1 MINKIKDKLYE
12 ILSGNYENYQI
23 VDNAAAVEEGD
34 YPRIQIRLS
43 TATRDKYNGAF
54 QYTIRYQVHIFSD
67 YDGEK
72 EILEM
77 EEWIFQ
83 HIEELYSIDGVTY
96 ARESGFRILDD
107 KSTGIFR
114 KHGIVSLTFYCTGV
128 EEEVTDV
135 NISPTNP

>member
-1 MINKIKDKLYE
+1 MINKIKDKLFE
-12 ILSGNYENYQI
+12 VLSSNYENQI

-43 TATRDKYNGAF
+43 TVTRDKYQGTF

-72 EILEM
+72 EILNM
-77 EEWIFQ
+77 ESEIFDALEQ
-83 HIEELYSIDGVTY
+83 FYQIDGVTY

-107 KSTGIFR
+107 KSTGVFR
-114 KHGIVSLTFYCTGV
+114 KHGIISLTFYCTG
-128 EEEVTDV
+128 EEVTA
-135 NISPTNP
+135 

>member
-1 MINKIKDKLYE
+1 MINKIKDKLFE
-12 ILSGNYENYQI
+12 VLSSNYENQI

-43 TATRDKYNGAF
+43 TVTRDKYQGTF

-72 EILEM
+72 EILNM
-77 EEWIFQ
+77 ESEIFDMLEQ
-83 HIEELYSIDGVTY
+83 FYEIDGVTY

-107 KSTGIFR
+107 KSTGVFR
-114 KHGIVSLTFYCTGV
+114 KHGIISLTFYCTG
-128 EEEVTDV
+128 EEVTV
-135 NISPTNP
+135 

>member
-1 MINKIKDKLYE
+1 MINKIKDKLFE
-12 ILSGNYENYQI
+12 VLSSNYENQI

-43 TATRDKYNGAF
+43 TVTRDKYQGTF

-72 EILEM
+72 EILNM
-77 EEWIFQ
+77 ESEIFDALEQ
-83 HIEELYSIDGVTY
+83 FYEIDGVTY

-107 KSTGIFR
+107 KSTGVFR
-114 KHGIVSLTFYCTGV
+114 KHGIISLTFYCTG
-128 EEEVTDV
+128 EEVTV
-135 NISPTNP
+135 

>member
-1 MINKIKDKLYE
+1 MINKIKDKLFE
-12 ILSGNYENYQI
+12 VLSSNYENQI

-43 TATRDKYNGAF
+43 TVTRDKYQGTF

-72 EILEM
+72 EILNM
-77 EEWIFQ
+77 ESEIFDALEQ
-83 HIEELYSIDGVTY
+83 FYEIDGVTY

-107 KSTGIFR
+107 KSTGVFR
-114 KHGIVSLTFYCTGV
+114 KHGIISLTFYCTG
-128 EEEVTDV
+128 EEVTA
-135 NISPTNP
+135 

>member
-1 MINKIKDKLYE
+1 MINKIKDKLFE
-12 ILSGNYENYQI
+12 VLSSNYENQI

-43 TATRDKYNGAF
+43 TVTRDKYKGTF

-72 EILEM
+72 EILNM
-77 EEWIFQ
+77 ESEIFDALEQ
-83 HIEELYSIDGVTY
+83 FYEIDGVTY

-107 KSTGIFR
+107 KSTGVFR
-114 KHGIVSLTFYCTGV
+114 KHGIISLTFYCTG
-128 EEEVTDV
+128 EEVKT
-135 NISPTNP
+135 

>member
-1 MINKIKDKLYE
+1 MINKIKDKLFE
-12 ILSGNYENYQI
+12 VLSGNYENQI

-43 TATRDKYNGAF
+43 TVTRDKYQGTF

-72 EILEM
+72 EILNM
-77 EEWIFQ
+77 ESEIFDMLEQ
-83 HIEELYSIDGVTY
+83 FYEIDGVTY

-107 KSTGIFR
+107 KSTGVIR
-114 KHGIVSLTFYCTGV
+114 KHGIISLAFYCTG
-128 EEEVTDV
+128 EEVTA
-135 NISPTNP
+135 

>member
-1 MINKIKDKLYE
+1 MINKIKDKLFE
-12 ILSGNYENYQI
+12 VLSGNYENQI

-43 TATRDKYNGAF
+43 TVTRDKYQGTF

-72 EILEM
+72 EILNM
-77 EEWIFQ
+77 ESEIFDALEQ
-83 HIEELYSIDGVTY
+83 FYEIDGVTY

-107 KSTGIFR
+107 KSTGVFR
-114 KHGIVSLTFYCTGV
+114 KHGIISLTFYCTG
-128 EEEVTDV
+128 EEVTV
-135 NISPTNP
+135 

>member
-1 MINKIKDKLYE
+1 MINKIKDKLFE
-12 ILSGNYENYQI
+12 VLSGNYENQI

-43 TATRDKYNGAF
+43 TVTRDKYQGTF

-72 EILEM
+72 EILNM
-77 EEWIFQ
+77 ESEIFDMLEQ
-83 HIEELYSIDGVTY
+83 FYEIDGVTY

-107 KSTGIFR
+107 KSTGVFR
-114 KHGIVSLTFYCTGV
+114 KHGIISLTFYCTG
-128 EEEVTDV
+128 EEVTV
-135 NISPTNP
+135 

>member
-1 MINKIKDKLYE
+1 MINKIKDKLFE
-12 ILSGNYENYQI
+12 VLSSNYENQI

-43 TATRDKYNGAF
+43 TVTRDKSQGTF

-72 EILEM
+72 EILNM
-77 EEWIFQ
+77 ESEIFDALEQ
-83 HIEELYSIDGVTY
+83 FYEIDGVTY

-107 KSTGIFR
+107 KSTGVFR
-114 KHGIVSLTFYCTGV
+114 KHGIISLTFYCTG
-128 EEEVTDV
+128 EEVTA
-135 NISPTNP
+135 

>member
-1 MINKIKDKLYE
+1 MINKIKDKLFE
-12 ILSGNYENYQI
+12 VLSSNYENQI

-43 TATRDKYNGAF
+43 TVTRDKYQGTF

-72 EILEM
+72 EILNM
-77 EEWIFQ
+77 ESGIFDALEQ
-83 HIEELYSIDGVTY
+83 FYEIDGVTY

-107 KSTGIFR
+107 KSTGVFR
-114 KHGIVSLTFYCTGV
+114 KHGIISLTFYCTG
-128 EEEVTDV
+128 EEVTV
-135 NISPTNP
+135 

>member
-1 MINKIKDKLYE
+1 MINKIKDKLFE
-12 ILSGNYENYQI
+12 VLSGNYENQI

-43 TATRDKYNGAF
+43 TVTRDKYQGTF

-72 EILEM
+72 EILNM
-77 EEWIFQ
+77 ESEIFDMLEQ
-83 HIEELYSIDGVTY
+83 FYEIDGVTY

-107 KSTGIFR
+107 KSTGVFR
-114 KHGIVSLTFYCTGV
+114 KHGIISLTFYCTG
-128 EEEVTDV
+128 EEVTA
-135 NISPTNP
+135 